1 MDQGLIPRRYAKAL
15 YKFALANGSD
25 KRMYALMK
33 NLSAAMKAEPRL
45 NQAASNPFVDDARKI
60 SLLSAA
66 AGVTTDDKS
75 FADFMKLLV
84 QNKRLMLSRDIALAY
99 LDIYR
104 EANHIYVVEVVTA
117 GEVSE
122 SEMERLKSMIVKHL
136 DGGTMEYT
144 QRVDPE
150 LIGGFVVNI
159 DNERLDASVS
169 NELRQLRLK
178 LLSN

>member
-15 YKFALANGSD
+15 YKFAIDNGSD
-25 KRMYALMK
+25 MRMYALMK
-33 NLSAAMKAEPRL
+33 NLDAAMGSEPKL
-45 NQAASNPFVDDARKI
+45 GQIASNPFVEDAQKV
-60 SLLSAA
+60 SLLSTA
-66 AGVTTDDKS
+66 AGAGTDDKS

-84 QNKRLMLSRDIALAY
+84 SNKRLPMSREIALAY

-117 GEVSE
+117 GQVSD

-136 DGGTMEYT
+136 NGGTMEYT